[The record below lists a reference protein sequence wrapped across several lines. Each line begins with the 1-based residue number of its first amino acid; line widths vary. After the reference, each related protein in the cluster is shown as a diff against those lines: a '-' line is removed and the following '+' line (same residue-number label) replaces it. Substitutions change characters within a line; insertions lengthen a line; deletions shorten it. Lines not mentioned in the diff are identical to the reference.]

1 MAFRLSDRNTAYR
14 PARIFAAAV
23 IAAALAFSSQAYAA
37 VRPSDFVGTATVEER
52 GLNFVNTPSI
62 DAEYAYVVDDE
73 GTVYFERDCDT
84 QTNIASITKVMAAIV
99 ALENAE
105 LDMIVSVD
113 AKAASVGESTSQL
126 RLGDR
131 LTLHDALIGL
141 MVPSGNDAA
150 IAIAQAVGDEILA
163 DASATST
170 TLYAPDGS
178 IITKD
183 SASAAENAFVAMMN
197 LKAQEL
203 GCTNTLFA
211 NSHGLDIGAFA
222 DDMHSSAKDVATF
235 CAYAMQNEVFRE
247 IASMERATINVDR
260 GGQNVEILL
269 VSTDELL
276 GAFDGA
282 CGIKTGFTNEAG
294 ACFAGACNRG
304 DGYLFAIVLK
314 SPTEA
319 QRFTDAKALFE
330 WVYSSEREYG
340 FAHTDVYASML
351 SDPGHEA
358 PVIALAPLYAWND
371 KSVPVTLEDPDAKVE
386 VSSIFGNVSQDI
398 VLDEITGG
406 VDEGDVVGRIDLY
419 QNNGIVASCNLVSCE
434 SVNAPNIFESIGIAF
449 DRAFG
454 NSGPAEAVVYNQTPL
469 ILQKG

>member
-1 MAFRLSDRNTAYR
+1 MAIRLSDRCAAYR
-14 PARIFAAAV
+14 HARIF
-23 IAAALAFSSQAYAA
+23 IAAAIAATLAFPSCAYAA
-37 VRPSDFVGTATVEER
+37 VRPSDFIGTATVEER

-62 DAEYAYVVDDE
+62 DAEYAYVIDDE
-73 GTVYFERDCDT
+73 GTVYFERDCDE
-84 QTNIASITKVMAAIV
+84 QTNIASITKVMTAIV

-105 LDMIVSVD
+105 LDMVVTVD

-131 LTLHDALIGL
+131 LTLRDALIGL

-150 IAIAQAVGDEILA
+150 IAIAQSVGAEILA
-163 DASATST
+163 DSSSSSN

-178 IITKD
+178 VITKG

-197 LKAQEL
+197 LKAEEL

-235 CAYAMQNEVFRE
+235 CAYAMRNEVFRE
-247 IASMERATINVDR
+247 IACMERATIKVDR
-260 GGQNVEILL
+260 GGQNVDVLL

-276 GAFDGA
+276 GSFEGA

-314 SPTEA
+314 SPTES
-319 QRFTDAKALFE
+319 QRFTDAKTLFE
-330 WVYSSEREYG
+330 WVYSSEKEYE

-351 SDPGHEA
+351 GKPGYEA

-371 KSVPVTLEDPDAKVE
+371 KSVPVTLEDANAKAE
-386 VSSIFGNVSQDI
+386 VSSIFGNISQDI
-398 VLDEITGG
+398 VLDGIGGG
-406 VDEGDVVGRIDLY
+406 VTEGDVVGHIDLY
-419 QNNGIVASCNLVSCE
+419 QNNEIIATCGLIACE
-434 SVNAPNIFESIGIAF
+434 SVDAPNVFESIGVTF
-449 DRAFG
+449 ERVFG
-454 NSGPAEAVVYNQTPL
+454 GSGPADVVVYNQTPL